1 VGQGVSQGK
10 SGKWAVGALSRFVGK
25 GGDREL
31 QSTNSDGYATASSGD
46 GDAEAWVKVS
56 EREEGRENGRAG
68 ERESKVDEAPSPRTG
83 LSLGKAARANMVND
97 KSISSKDKSINSKDK
112 SIGALLRPAGT
123 QSEKVLPVVMFYS
136 ERTRALTFQIF
147 FGV

>member
-1 VGQGVSQGK
+1 
-10 SGKWAVGALSRFVGK
+10 
-25 GGDREL
+25 
-31 QSTNSDGYATASSGD
+31 
-46 GDAEAWVKVS
+46 VS

-97 KSISSKDKSINSKDK
+97 KSISSKDKSI
-112 SIGALLRPAGT
+112 GALLRPAGT

>member
-1 VGQGVSQGK
+1 
-10 SGKWAVGALSRFVGK
+10 
-25 GGDREL
+25 
-31 QSTNSDGYATASSGD
+31 
-46 GDAEAWVKVS
+46 
-56 EREEGRENGRAG
+56 
-68 ERESKVDEAPSPRTG
+68 
-83 LSLGKAARANMVND
+83 MVND
-97 KSISSKDKSINSKDK
+97 KSISSKDK

>member
-1 VGQGVSQGK
+1 MGQGVSQGK
-10 SGKWAVGALSRFVGK
+10 SGKWAVGGLSRFVGK

-97 KSISSKDKSINSKDK
+97 KSISSKDKSI
-112 SIGALLRPAGT
+112 GALLRPAGT